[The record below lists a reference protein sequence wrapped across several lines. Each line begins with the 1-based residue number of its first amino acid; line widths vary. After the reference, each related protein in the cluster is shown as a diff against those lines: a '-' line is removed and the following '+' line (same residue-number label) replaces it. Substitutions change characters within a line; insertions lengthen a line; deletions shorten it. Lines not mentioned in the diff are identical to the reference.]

1 MYLAKNNDLTDSLVG
16 HGAILFE
23 LFDLFF
29 HQLDGTLQAL
39 LFFLLQVS
47 PLRNAT
53 QQKNGSVWARRRE
66 PNIRFSTRVT
76 TKKKKK
82 KGSTFFSANAVL
94 CNFFLSCEYLSSSL
108 ASRSLLSSTCL
119 KAEQEEQTRVRVIF
133 NFFLMKWRARRT
145 SLPRD
150 GRSPPA
156 RCPVVPSDDRLPPSA
171 RLRTATASPG
181 GRRVP
186 DFSFQRENNKKKIF
200 LRPPQGSPC

>member
-53 QQKNGSVWARRRE
+53 QQKKRIRLGSTPGAE
-66 PNIRFSTRVT
+66 HSFFYAGNDK
-76 TKKKKK
+76 KKKKK

-133 NFFLMKWRARRT
+133 NFF
-145 SLPRD
+145 
-150 GRSPPA
+150 
-156 RCPVVPSDDRLPPSA
+156 
-171 RLRTATASPG
+171 
-181 GRRVP
+181 
-186 DFSFQRENNKKKIF
+186 FFF
-200 LRPPQGSPC
+200 